1 MKEITIGKIIGSII
15 SIIFILFIVWLGTP
29 SYENIKPKPPQK
41 IEVKIDTIY
50 IKN

>member
-1 MKEITIGKIIGSII
+1 MKENTIGDYIWILIMIGV
-15 SIIFILFIVWLGTP
+15 IFIILAPEESLI
-29 SYENIKPKPPQK
+29 SKPETPQK